1 MRDSFQTLTKFNA
14 IRIIKMSILLTSS
27 LRMSAIYVTKVLL
40 IGNINMKIQARNPD
54 KTFFLGKL

>member
-27 LRMSAIYVTKVLL
+27 LRMSANYVTKVLL
-40 IGNINMKIQARNPD
+40 IGNINMKVQARNPG
-54 KTFFLGKL
+54 KTF